1 MTQDSQRKS
10 DEMTAEVD
18 FIIVG
23 AGSAGA
29 ALASRLTESGRH
41 RVLLLEAGAASHPY
55 SRMPA
60 SFGLLISD
68 PAANWCYK
76 STPEEATAN
85 REIPVPRGKLLGGS
99 SSINGLVYV
108 RGQPLDYDTWAQR
121 GNRGWSYD
129 DVLPIFK
136 RMENYE
142 HGSDDMRAQGGPLH
156 VCESYDQSPL
166 YEAIFRAGEA
176 VGIRR
181 NPDYNGA
188 DQEGFVRTQTTIKN
202 GIRQSTAVAYLD
214 PARKRENL
222 KVVTGALAT
231 RLILEGKRCV
241 GVAYRVANSEEV
253 EVRAGREVIVSCG
266 GVAAPQLLELSGIGR
281 PDVLKPLGIEVK
293 HELPAV
299 GENLRDHINAR
310 MVWRLKQRGMSYNE
324 RMAGL
329 IPRGWQFLRY
339 LTTRRGFMAM
349 PSAPLLGFLKTRS
362 ELETPDIQVHVMPYV
377 IRDAKRRLLHDWPG
391 MTMTC
396 YQLRPE
402 SLGTIHA
409 RSADA
414 REHPEI
420 RFNFLSDALDRQ
432 TMTDGLRLIRKV
444 AEAAPLDPLRGE
456 EVEPGNGATSD
467 EDLLN
472 HVRNTANTAF
482 HPVGTCR
489 MGPGA
494 DCVVDARLRVHGIAG
509 LRVADASIMPT
520 MVSGNTN
527 AAAIMIGE
535 KASDMIREDHPN

>member
-1 MTQDSQRKS
+1 MQDAQGNS
-10 DEMTAEVD
+10 DAMTAEVD

-29 ALASRLTESGRH
+29 ALANRLTESGKH
-41 RVLLLEAGAASHPY
+41 KVLLLEAGAASHPY

-68 PAANWCYK
+68 PAANWCYT
-76 STPEEATAN
+76 SAPEPATAN

-121 GNRGWSYD
+121 GNRGWSFD

-142 HGSDDMRAQGGPLH
+142 HGADDMRAQGGPLH

-202 GIRQSTAVAYLD
+202 GIRQSTAVAYLE
-214 PARKRENL
+214 PARNRPNL
-222 KVVTGALAT
+222 RIVTGALAT

-310 MVWRLKQRGMSYNE
+310 MVWRLKQRGVSYNE
-324 RMAGL
+324 RMSGL

-349 PSAPLLGFLKTRS
+349 PSAPILGFLKTRQ

-402 SLGTIHA
+402 SLGTIHV

-444 AEAAPLDPLRGE
+444 AEAAPMDPLRGE
-456 EVEPGNGATSD
+456 EVEPGTGATSD

-489 MGPGA
+489 MGPGP
-494 DCVVDARLRVHGIAG
+494 DCVVDSRLRVHGIAG
-509 LRVADASIMPT
+509 LRIADASIMPT

>member
-1 MTQDSQRKS
+1 MQDAQGNS
-10 DEMTAEVD
+10 DAMTAEVD

-29 ALASRLTESGRH
+29 ALANRLTESGKH
-41 RVLLLEAGAASHPY
+41 KVLLLEAGAESHPY

-68 PAANWCYK
+68 PAANWCYT
-76 STPEEATAN
+76 SAPEPATAN

-121 GNRGWSYD
+121 GNRGWSFD

-142 HGSDDMRAQGGPLH
+142 HGADDMRAQGGPLH

-202 GIRQSTAVAYLD
+202 GIRQSTAVAYLE
-214 PARKRENL
+214 PARKRSNL
-222 KVVTGALAT
+222 RVVTGALAT

-241 GVAYRVANSEEV
+241 GVAYRVANSEEM

-281 PDVLKPLGIEVK
+281 PDVLKPLGIEVT

-310 MVWRLKQRGMSYNE
+310 MVWRLKQRGVSYNE
-324 RMAGL
+324 RMSGL

-349 PSAPLLGFLKTRS
+349 PSAPILGFLKTRQ

-402 SLGTIHA
+402 SLGTIHV

-444 AEAAPLDPLRGE
+444 AEAAPMDPMRGE

-482 HPVGTCR
+482 HPIGTCR
-489 MGPGA
+489 MGPGQ
-494 DCVVDARLRVHGIAG
+494 DCVVDNRLRVHGIAG

>member
-1 MTQDSQRKS
+1 MQGSGSGEAQ
-10 DEMTAEVD
+10 AD
-18 FIIVG
+18 FIIIG

-29 ALASRLTESGRH
+29 VLANRLTESGKH

-55 SRMPA
+55 TSMPA

-76 STPEEATAN
+76 STPEAATAN

-99 SSINGLVYV
+99 SAINGLVYV
-108 RGQPLDYDTWAQR
+108 RGQQLDYDTWAQR
-121 GNRGWSYD
+121 GNRGWSFD

-142 HGSDDMRAQGGPLH
+142 HGADDMRAQGGPLH
-156 VCESYDQSPL
+156 ISEAYDQSPL
-166 YEAIFRAGEA
+166 YEAVFRAGEA

-181 NPDYNGA
+181 NPDYNGH

-202 GIRQSTAVAYLD
+202 GRRQSTAVTYLA
-214 PARKRENL
+214 PARRRPNL
-222 KVVTGALAT
+222 QIVTGALAT
-231 RLILEGKRCV
+231 RLLLEGGRCV
-241 GVAYRVANSEEV
+241 GVAYRIANSDEV

-281 PDVLKPLGIEVK
+281 PEVLKPLGIDVR
-293 HELPAV
+293 HELPGV
-299 GENLRDHINAR
+299 GEHLRDHINAR
-310 MVWRLKQRGMSYNE
+310 IVWRLKQRGVSYNE

-329 IPRGWQFLRY
+329 FPRGWQFLRY
-339 LTTRRGFMAM
+339 LATRRGFMAM
-349 PSAPLLGFLKTRS
+349 PSAPVLGFLKTRP

-377 IRDAKRRLLHDWPG
+377 IKDAARRLLQDWPG

-402 SLGTIHA
+402 SLGSIHV

-414 REHPEI
+414 REHPDI

-432 TMTDGLRLIRKV
+432 TMVDGLRLIRKV

-456 EVEPGNGATSD
+456 EVEPGTGASSD
-467 EDLLN
+467 EDLMN
-472 HVRNTANTAF
+472 HIRNTANTAF

-489 MGPGA
+489 MGPGD
-494 DCVVDARLRVHGIAG
+494 DCVVDSRLKVHGIDG

-527 AAAIMIGE
+527 AASIMIGE
-535 KASDMIREDHPN
+535 KASDLIRADHPN

>member
-1 MTQDSQRKS
+1 MQGAGTG
-10 DEMTAEVD
+10 EAEVD

-29 ALASRLTESGRH
+29 VLANRLTESGKH
-41 RVLLLEAGAASHPY
+41 KVLLLEAGAASHPFTT
-55 SRMPA
+55 MPA

-76 STPEEATAN
+76 STPEETTAN

-99 SSINGLVYV
+99 SAINGLVYV
-108 RGQPLDYDTWAQR
+108 RGQPLDYNTWAQR
-121 GNRGWSYD
+121 GNRGWGFD

-136 RMENYE
+136 RMEHYE
-142 HGSDDMRAQGGPLH
+142 HGADDMRAQGGPLH

-176 VGIRR
+176 VGIKR
-181 NPDYNGA
+181 NPDYNGH

-202 GIRQSTAVAYLD
+202 GRRQSTAVTYLA
-214 PARKRENL
+214 PARQRPNL
-222 KVVTGALAT
+222 QVVTGALTT
-231 RLILEGKRCV
+231 RVILEGKRCV
-241 GVAYRVANSEEV
+241 GVAYRIANSEEV

-293 HELPAV
+293 HELPGV
-299 GENLRDHINAR
+299 GEHLRDHINAR
-310 MVWRLKQRGMSYNE
+310 MVWRLKQRGLSYNE
-324 RMAGL
+324 RMNGFL
-329 IPRGWQFLRY
+329 PRAWQMIRY

-349 PSAPLLGFLKTRS
+349 PSAPVLGFLKSRP
-362 ELETPDIQVHVMPYV
+362 ELDTPDIQVHVLPYV
-377 IRDAKRRLLHDWPG
+377 IRDIHKRLLQPWPG
-391 MTMTC
+391 MTLTC

-402 SLGTIHA
+402 SLGTIHI

-420 RFNFLSDALDRQ
+420 RFNFLSDPIDRQ
-432 TMTDGLRLIRKV
+432 VMIDGMRLVRKV
-444 AEAAPLDPLRGE
+444 AEAAPLDPYRGE
-456 EVEPGNGATSD
+456 EMEPGTGATSD
-467 EDLLN
+467 EDLLE
-472 HVRNTANTAF
+472 HVRRTAGTAY

-489 MGPGA
+489 MGPG
-494 DCVVDARLRVHGIAG
+494 DECVVDSRLKVHGIDG

-527 AAAIMIGE
+527 AASIMIGE
-535 KASDMIREDHPN
+535 KASDLIREDHPN